1 MPTNIRPWHC
11 PAELRAERHAR
22 TFLPRQIPPADPR
35 VLRLKADGW
44 LAPQIA
50 MILKIPVSE
59 VRLQLA
65 TQTITTT
72 HARKT

>member
-1 MPTNIRPWHC
+1 MPHPSTRLTA
-11 PAELRAERHAR
+11 AELRAERHAR
-22 TFLPRQIPPADPR
+22 TFTASQLPPADPR

-65 TQTITTT
+65 VK
-72 HARKT
+72 R